1 MTAEDHRFALEV
13 LQLKLRR
20 KILKFIREKKRTTEE
35 IQEQFK
41 LSAFLA
47 NFHLALLEKALVIE
61 RSNDL
66 YEATPV
72 GMLYLEKVEDRW
84 RL

>member
-20 KILKFIREKKRTTEE
+20 KILKFIRDKKRTTEE

-41 LSAFLA
+41 LNAFLA
-47 NFHLALLEKALVIE
+47 NFHLALLEKALVLHNKSFKFYSLPYNKDYGNE
-61 RSNDL
+61 
-66 YEATPV
+66 EGTC
-72 GMLYLEKVEDRW
+72 G
-84 RL
+84 

>member
-1 MTAEDHRFALEV
+1 MEPKWWMTAEDHRFALEV

-20 KILKFIREKKRTTEE
+20 KILKFIRDKKRTTEE

-47 NFHLALLEKALVIE
+47 NFHFGI
-61 RSNDL
+61 
-66 YEATPV
+66 T
-72 GMLYLEKVEDRW
+72 
-84 RL
+84 